1 MKFKLSQLVYVISAI
16 ILVVSGVY
24 GMTKFREREA
34 KLEVISSVENELRAI
49 EGYKKDS
56 LKEYQEASEQSQKT
70 QTEIARRLEKI
81 MPSKESFTDLT
92 RELDDFFNKNY
103 NQKDI
108 IVAGS
113 LNFLPGMA
121 STDENSSYMVLPFSM
136 NIESSKTNFEKFLTY
151 VENSGTLKSMNR
163 LIDIESINMNFGG
176 ESGEERITF
185 SVNMNAYFQKTE

>member
-16 ILVVSGVY
+16 ILVIAGVY
-24 GMTKFREREA
+24 GVTKFREREA
-34 KLEVISSVENELRAI
+34 KLEVIKNVENELKAI
-49 EGYKKDS
+49 EGYKKEA
-56 LKEYQEASEQSQKT
+56 LKLYQEASEQSRKT
-70 QTEIARRLEKI
+70 QTEIEHRLEKI

-103 NQKDI
+103 SAKDV

-113 LNFLPGMA
+113 LNFSPSA
-121 STDENSSYMVLPFSM
+121 VSTEENSSYMVLPFSM

>member
-16 ILVVSGVY
+16 ILVVVGVY
-24 GMTKFREREA
+24 SMTKFREREA
-34 KLEVISSVENELRAI
+34 KLEVIRNVESELKAI

-56 LKEYQEASEQSQKT
+56 SKEYQEASEQSRKT
-70 QTEIARRLEKI
+70 QSEIVRRLEKI

-103 NQKDI
+103 SAKDV

-113 LNFLPGMA
+113 LNFSPSA
-121 STDENSSYMVLPFSM
+121 APIEESNSYMILPFSM
-136 NIESSKTNFEKFLTY
+136 NIESSKANFEKFLAY

-176 ESGEERITF
+176 ESGEEKITF

>member
-16 ILVVSGVY
+16 ILVIAGVY
-24 GMTKFREREA
+24 GVTKFREREA
-34 KLEVISSVENELRAI
+34 KLEVIRNVENELKAI
-49 EGYKKDS
+49 EGYKKEA
-56 LKEYQEASEQSQKT
+56 LKLYQEASEQSRKT
-70 QTEIARRLEKI
+70 QTEIEHRLEKI

-103 NQKDI
+103 SAKDV

-113 LNFLPGMA
+113 LNFSPSA
-121 STDENSSYMVLPFSM
+121 VSTEENSSYMVLPFSM
-136 NIESSKTNFEKFLTY
+136 NIESSKINFEKFLTY